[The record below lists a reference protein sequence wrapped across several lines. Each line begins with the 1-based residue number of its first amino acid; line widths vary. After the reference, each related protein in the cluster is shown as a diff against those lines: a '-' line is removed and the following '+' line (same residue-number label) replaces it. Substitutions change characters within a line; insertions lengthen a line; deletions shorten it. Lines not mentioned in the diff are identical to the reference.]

1 MWAKQLARR
10 IEAVL
15 DAILIAALLAMVVS
29 ISIQVFG
36 RYVLRSSPGWTAETA
51 RFLMIWITML
61 ASAAV
66 IRRNGHISV
75 TVIVEMLPRRI
86 ALAIYWVRDTLILI
100 LSGSLAWYGFGFAM
114 VGARRDSPAL
124 EIPMSYPQLAIPVGG
139 ALIGVL
145 LLLHRL
151 SGASGDDWEK
161 T

>member
-15 DAILIAALLAMVVS
+15 DAVLIAALLGMVMS

-66 IRRNGHISV
+66 IRKNGHISV
-75 TVIVEMLPRRI
+75 TVVVEMLPRKI
-86 ALAIYWVRDTLILI
+86 ALAVYWIRDVLVLILA
-100 LSGSLAWYGFGFAM
+100 GSLAWYGYGYAM
-114 VGARRDSPAL
+114 LGARRESPAL
-124 EIPMSYPQLAIPVGG
+124 EIPMLYPQLAIAVGG
-139 ALIGVL
+139 VLIGIL

-151 SGASGDDWEK
+151 SGAAGDDREE

>member
-61 ASAAV
+61 ASASTPHASLNADPRCLYDPV
-66 IRRNGHISV
+66 PNRPAMLASSV
-75 TVIVEMLPRRI
+75 WR
-86 ALAIYWVRDTLILI
+86 
-100 LSGSLAWYGFGFAM
+100 
-114 VGARRDSPAL
+114 
-124 EIPMSYPQLAIPVGG
+124 
-139 ALIGVL
+139 
-145 LLLHRL
+145 
-151 SGASGDDWEK
+151 
-161 T
+161 